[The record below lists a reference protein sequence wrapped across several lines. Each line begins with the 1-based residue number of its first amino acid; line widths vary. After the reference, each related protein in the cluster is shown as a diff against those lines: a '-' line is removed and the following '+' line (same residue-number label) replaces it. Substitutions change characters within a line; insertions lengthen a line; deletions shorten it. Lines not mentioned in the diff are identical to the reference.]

1 MHTQAALFWLLLLP
15 EQLVAQQALL
25 VVTHQVVRRAW
36 VRTESQVEQE
46 ALAQSHML
54 EVLSD

>member
-1 MHTQAALFWLLLLP
+1 MQAALFWLLLLP